1 MKLVYD
7 DTGRCVMEGDTV
19 KTFRG
24 DLCEIVSF
32 VKPHKCSSTGVIYV
46 KQNNTIIGFYPSV
59 VGATWID

>member
-1 MKLVYD
+1 VK
-7 DTGRCVMEGDTV
+7 EGDTV

-32 VKPHKCSSTGVIYV
+32 VKPHKCSFTGVIYV
-46 KQNNTIIGFYPSV
+46 KQNNTVSGFYPSV